1 MTTMMSC
8 EQAREL
14 LLSGPSAGA
23 VEPDASL
30 LEALFGHL
38 DACAG
43 CARLESRELSPALGR
58 DKATVFQGAS
68 ALALPA
74 LLRGTDFASS
84 VLRASELCRLSSEVF
99 HRSSEPSE
107 SSLRAALDHLDSCGS
122 CQLDLN
128 GAAGRLED
136 SAPAP
141 IAKLLESEGVGDWSS
156 FQLELF
162 GQIKAGS
169 ESLALLRGGARE
181 ISAERAQALWTEL
194 ESSPSLASL
203 EETEAPAPVRAMCH
217 AHAPGFVGAIWR
229 PEPLEASRPSQ
240 DSGRLSR
247 LGAVVAGPVFAD
259 AWEDPSW
266 SEGETTSSTR
276 ETAGERSWLSYAAAM
291 MAMAAAL
298 LLLFTIEGRGPL
310 GSDEGARGLA
320 GRKDSHERR
329 GRSTPVRVFE
339 AGFELGK
346 IEWLELGSDA
356 PKGAG
361 VNEATLPSREG
372 VEYSLPRSQVPE
384 SRPLPKE
391 PEKRESAAPEGKRRA
406 WISTNSG
413 DPALSF

>member
-14 LLSGPSAGA
+14 LLSGPGAGA
-23 VEPDASL
+23 VEPDSTL

-38 DACAG
+38 DSCAG
-43 CARLESRELSPALGR
+43 CARLESRELSPSRNR
-58 DKATVFQGAS
+58 DLAS
-68 ALALPA
+68 IFKNAAALALPTLFSGA
-74 LLRGTDFASS
+74 DFASS
-84 VLRASELCRLSSEVF
+84 VLRASELCRGSAELLNQ
-99 HRSSEPSE
+99 RSEPSD
-107 SSLRAALDHLDSCGS
+107 SSLQTAFEHIDSCRS

-128 GAAGRLED
+128 GAVGRLED

-141 IAKLLESEGVGDWSS
+141 IAKLRGAEGGVDWSS

-162 GQIKAGS
+162 DQIKAGS
-169 ESLALLRGGARE
+169 ESLALLRGGPRD
-181 ISAERAQALWTEL
+181 ISAERAQALWNEL
-194 ESSPSLASL
+194 ESSPSLAAL
-203 EETEAPAPVRAMCH
+203 EESEAPGPLRAMCQ

-229 PEPLEASRPSQ
+229 PEPLEVARPSQ

-259 AWEDPSW
+259 ALEDPSW
-266 SEGETTSSTR
+266 SER
-276 ETAGERSWLSYAAAM
+276 EAKRLSREPAGERSWLSYVAAS

-298 LLLFTIEGRGPL
+298 LLLFTIEGRAPQN
-310 GSDEGARGLA
+310 SNEGARGLA
-320 GRKDSHERR
+320 GRKDPHERR
-329 GRSTPVRVFE
+329 GRSAPVRVFE

-356 PKGAG
+356 PRGAG

-384 SRPLPKE
+384 SRALHSE
-391 PEKRESAAPEGKRRA
+391 PEKREPAQPEGKRRA
-406 WISTNSG
+406 WISSNSG